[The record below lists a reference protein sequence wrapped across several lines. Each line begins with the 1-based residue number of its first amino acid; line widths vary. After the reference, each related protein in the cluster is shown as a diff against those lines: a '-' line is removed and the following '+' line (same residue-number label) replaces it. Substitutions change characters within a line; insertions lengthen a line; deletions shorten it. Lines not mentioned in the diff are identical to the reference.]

1 MTHLKNLGSKPDR
14 TSLGTAD
21 FSLSSLTLTLRLT
34 HHCSF
39 MRTLK
44 VWTTTNETQEQTYA

>member
-14 TSLGTAD
+14 TSLGTAEA
-21 FSLSSLTLTLRLT
+21 SLSSLTLTVRLI
-34 HHCSF
+34 HRCSF